1 MSLSVKRGLP
11 PEQSWGDEWPTLSPG
26 GRGLG
31 CGGNDQGG
39 GKFFGELD
47 APQLAAG

>member
-1 MSLSVKRGLP
+1 MASPLP
-11 PEQSWGDEWPTLSPG
+11 WGVRVRENDLIITPTLIPY
-26 GRGLG
+26 
-31 CGGNDQGG
+31 QGG